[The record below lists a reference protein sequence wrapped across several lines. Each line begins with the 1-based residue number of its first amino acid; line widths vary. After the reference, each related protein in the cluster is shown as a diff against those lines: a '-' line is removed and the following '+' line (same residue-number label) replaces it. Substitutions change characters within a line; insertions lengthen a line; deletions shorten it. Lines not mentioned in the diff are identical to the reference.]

1 MDYMIMFEQQE
12 SDKIS
17 NKPTD
22 NEQDPPSPKPLGQD
36 SMSDTASQRSTVIPV
51 AVKSNVP
58 KQDNNIQ
65 SSNEDSQKLQ
75 FVHTPSKALPNLII
89 DEPSPNDSQISAIN
103 TIRNAGIVSN
113 KEPESRQETVR
124 KSAPP
129 ATTTNSD
136 QSTFSRKPTHEPII
150 NRRNSVLETSS
161 TAKHSAAAVQEIN
174 FQSTTDSRTLQD
186 VKKPR
191 QERGSL
197 VRVSSSRPIKVDMK
211 DARSSLS
218 RTNSFVSTFKSTDSK
233 VASAHSSL
241 ENILQRFETGQIGRG
256 TNRIRGTLSDRNSS
270 RRTSIGTW
278 QSRMSNES
286 DRQARVSLHEITS
299 KSVQSPF
306 AIPSTVSGATTQDSY
321 KDNYGDRG
329 IRQSTPRMRPQQ
341 PIAEEP
347 VYAAKDQYSD
357 ITGVGYQH
365 VAYDEA
371 PASQAP
377 EEEDEYPHAD
387 LESQL
392 DDMISLLNDGI
403 DYQRDLTKNETSPF
417 NSPEFAAEASAIHN
431 DRAMLWGKVSLT
443 LLKALYVHLKS
454 KPWVHK

>member
-12 SDKIS
+12 SDKTS

-22 NEQDPPSPKPLGQD
+22 NDQDPPSPKPLRQD
-36 SMSDTASQRSTVIPV
+36 SISDTASQRSTVIPV

-65 SSNEDSQKLQ
+65 SSNENSQKLQ
-75 FVHTPSKALPNLII
+75 FVHTPPKALPSSII
-89 DEPSPNDSQISAIN
+89 DEPSPKDSHISAVN
-103 TIRNAGIVSN
+103 TIRNADIVSN
-113 KEPESRQETVR
+113 KEPESRHETVR

-129 ATTTNSD
+129 ATTNSD
-136 QSTFSRKPTHEPII
+136 QSTFSRKPTHDPII

-161 TAKHSAAAVQEIN
+161 TAKPSAAAVQETN
-174 FQSTTDSRTLQD
+174 FQSINDSRTLQD
-186 VKKPR
+186 VIKPR

-197 VRVSSSRPIKVDMK
+197 VRVSSFRPTKVDMK

-233 VASAHSSL
+233 AASAHSSL

-256 TNRIRGTLSDRNSS
+256 TNRIRGTLSDRNCS

-278 QSRMSNES
+278 QSRMSSES

-306 AIPSTVSGATTQDSY
+306 AIPSTVSGSTAQ
-321 KDNYGDRG
+321 DNYSDRG
-329 IRQSTPRMRPQQ
+329 GRQSTPRMRPQQ

-347 VYAAKDQYSD
+347 VYGPKDPYSD
-357 ITGVGYQH
+357 ITGVGYQP
-365 VAYDEA
+365 VAYGEE
-371 PASQAP
+371 PASQAL

-403 DYQRDLTKNETSPF
+403 DYQRDLTKDETSPF
-417 NSPEFAAEASAIHN
+417 NSPELAAEAPAIHN
-431 DRAMLWGKVSLT
+431 DRAMMWGKVSLT
-443 LLKALYVHLKS
+443 LLKALCAHLKS
-454 KPWVHK
+454 KPWLHK